1 MEIGLN
7 RILGAWHCFG
17 KNPGLAMRVL
27 IAEAGAIVLP
37 SSSNPVRYVLELEK
51 SGYLED
57 SRTLAIGTVMLQALL
72 FLSLYLF
79 FSLTYGVLW
88 Y

>member
-1 MEIGLN
+1 
-7 RILGAWHCFG
+7 
-17 KNPGLAMRVL
+17 
-27 IAEAGAIVLP
+27 
-37 SSSNPVRYVLELEK
+37 VRYVLELEK